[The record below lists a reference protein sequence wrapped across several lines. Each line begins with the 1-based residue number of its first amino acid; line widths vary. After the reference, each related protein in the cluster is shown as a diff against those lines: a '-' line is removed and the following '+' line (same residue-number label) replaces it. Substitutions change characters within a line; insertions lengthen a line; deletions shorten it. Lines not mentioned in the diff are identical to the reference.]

1 MRSTRSAAVAMA
13 ATFSLVLAGCGGGD
27 TGSSGG
33 GGNEAL
39 TLPGV
44 DEYFN
49 APCPEV
55 GTKPATDKEF
65 TYWSMWTADEPQG
78 KVLAKAIKC
87 FTEKTGV
94 KVDVQWLGRKLLT
107 QNVAPSL
114 NTDTVPDLFDQDI
127 SQVKAAIV
135 APGGTQSVEDV
146 LDYKIGE
153 GEKKVRDVLPATSY
167 DIPQNKGADG
177 KIFEIPYELLG
188 NAWWYN
194 KDLVKDLQPPK
205 TMDELFSLFDK
216 AKADGIG
223 AVAQD
228 GDINFYNAYFF
239 TQLGARYVGAGGLE
253 KAAMDKTGQA
263 WNDPGLLK
271 AAELVEKLAKGGYFV
286 DGWDAAKFPQIQ
298 QRWADGDAGY
308 LFVGSWG
315 PSETREYLN
324 KQGGDKGITYGSFQF
339 PMPDGA
345 THKVVEQLP
354 IGFAVTA
361 KAKHPEAAKAF
372 MAYMLNKDIL
382 SGIPAVA
389 DNLTPR
395 ADLPVP
401 DSLKDVKVALEDSGA
416 EHAIFMDGLDGLAAG
431 KWVDNVF
438 YPLNNDLLRG
448 KITAK
453 QFIDGLAAKQIDFWK
468 TTS

>member
-1 MRSTRSAAVAMA
+1 MRSTNG
-13 ATFSLVLAGCGGGD
+13 LVLAAALSLALTGCGGGTD
-27 TGSSGG
+27 SGG
-33 GGNEAL
+33 GGAAPL

-44 DEYFN
+44 DEYLN

-78 KVLAKAIKC
+78 KVLGKAIKC

-94 KVDVQWLGRKLLT
+94 KVNVQWLGRKLLT
-107 QNVAPSL
+107 QNVAPAL

-135 APGGTQSVEDV
+135 APGGTQPVDDV

-153 GEKKVRDVLPATSY
+153 GDKKVRDVLPASSY
-167 DIPQNKGADG
+167 DIPQNKDANG

-188 NAWWYN
+188 NAWWYDKAKI
-194 KDLVKDLQPPK
+194 KDFKAPTTMADL
-205 TMDELFSLFDK
+205 FALFDK
-216 AKADGIG
+216 AKADGMA
-223 AVAQD
+223 AVSQD

-239 TQLGARYVGAGGLE
+239 TQIAARYLGAGGLE
-253 KAAMDKTGQA
+253 KAALDKSGAA
-263 WNDPGLLK
+263 WTADPNVLK
-271 AAELVEKLAKGGYFV
+271 SAELVEKLAKGGYFI

-298 QRWADGDAGY
+298 QRWADGDAAY

-315 PSETREYLN
+315 PSETREYLS
-324 KQGGDKGITYGSFQF
+324 KQGGDKGIEYASFQF
-339 PMPDGA
+339 PQPEGA

-372 MAYMLNKDIL
+372 IAYMLNKDIL

-401 DSLKDVKVALEDSGA
+401 DSLKDVKAALEAPGV
-416 EHAIFMDGLDGLAAG
+416 EHAIFMDALDGLAAG

-438 YPLNNDLLRG
+438 YPLNNDLLKG

-453 QFIDGLAAKQIDFWK
+453 QFVDGLAAKQAEFWK
-468 TTS
+468 STNS

>member
-1 MRSTRSAAVAMA
+1 MRSTRCAALALAVTSALGLA
-13 ATFSLVLAGCGGGD
+13 ACGSGKGDGGG
-27 TGSSGG
+27 
-33 GGNEAL
+33 EAAL
-39 TLPGV
+39 ALPGV
-44 DEYFN
+44 AEYLA

-107 QNVAPSL
+107 QNVAPAL

-127 SQVKAAIV
+127 SQVKAAVV
-135 APGGTQSVEDV
+135 APGGTQPVEDV

-153 GEKKVRDVLPATSY
+153 GDKRVRDVIAPSSY

-194 KDLVKDLQPPK
+194 KDLIKDLQPPR
-205 TMDELFSLFDK
+205 TMDDLFALFDK
-216 AKADGIG
+216 AKADGMA
-223 AVAQD
+223 AVSQD

-239 TQLGARYVGAGGLE
+239 TQLAARYVGAGGLE
-253 KAAMDKTGQA
+253 KAAQDKTGQA
-263 WNDPGLLK
+263 WKADPGPLK
-271 AAELVEKLAKGGYFV
+271 AAELVERLAKGGYFI

-298 QRWADGDAGY
+298 QRWADGDAAF

-315 PSETREYLN
+315 PSETREYLS
-324 KQGGDKGITYGSFQF
+324 KQGGTKGVAYGSFQF
-339 PMPDGA
+339 PQPEGA
-345 THKVVEQLP
+345 THRVVEQLP

-372 MAYMLNKDIL
+372 IAYMLNKDIL

-395 ADLPVP
+395 ADLAVP
-401 DSLKDVKVALEDSGA
+401 DSLKDVKAALESDA
-416 EHAIFMDGLDGLAAG
+416 EHAIFMDGLDALAAG

-438 YPLNNDLLRG
+438 YPLNNDLLKG
-448 KITAK
+448 KITAG
-453 QFIDGLAAKQIDFWK
+453 QFIDGLAAKQAEFWK
-468 TTS
+468 TTA